1 MPYDSS
7 NLPKAPKP
15 LSMLPRATT
24 LTLDDLLYLVQP
36 GNPIGQRSRSVELS
50 QLQSSGIV
58 SKLNVVPVEFSS
70 ATDVTISDKP
80 YTIIL
85 LDNKQNN
92 ANTALTIQTPQTQD
106 FRGFVDVVVR
116 WRDQDT
122 NRIQINIGTG
132 TYWLHPQ
139 NNEWGRFFIGAEGRC
154 WSYQISVQDHTVG
167 DSFSGSGTISEIAR
181 EWELGNE
188 GFTFTASI
196 NGTDHEVKLSVKNG
210 GWVLEGIDKLEPHK
224 LFCGDLNIQDTQ
236 SVPSLWVSES
246 NVSLD
251 TGYDTANAVPCT
263 LGTMVMI
270 ANRNTSNSS
279 INVTYYKFGY
289 GTHAPSDYSSIALP
303 VGNFLTLIC
312 MGVEKGTDN
321 LWRPVFAS
329 PVPAFQ

>member
-1 MPYDSS
+1 MPYNHPIPD
-7 NLPKAPKP
+7 APIAP
-15 LSMLPRATT
+15 SMLPRATE
-24 LTLDDLLYLVQP
+24 LTLEDILVLTQP
-36 GNPIGQRSRSVELS
+36 GNPIGRRSRSVELS
-50 QLQSSGIV
+50 QLQSSGIL
-58 SKLNVVPVEFSS
+58 SKLDVIPVEFSA
-70 ATDVTISDKP
+70 ATDVTISNKP

-92 ANTALTIQTPQTQD
+92 VDTALTIQTPQTQD
-106 FRGFVDVVVR
+106 FRGFVDVIVH

-132 TYWLHPQ
+132 TYWLNPK

-181 EWELGNE
+181 EWKLGNE

-210 GWVLEGIDKLEPHK
+210 GWVLEGLDKLEPHK

-236 SVPSLWVSES
+236 SAPSLRIAVS
-246 NVSLD
+246 NVSFSD
-251 TGYDTANAVPCT
+251 TGYDTANAVPYT
-263 LGTMVMI
+263 LGTMVMV
-270 ANRNTSNSS
+270 ANRNPSDSS

-289 GTHAPSDYSSIALP
+289 GTHAPSDYSSITLP
-303 VGNFLTLIC
+303 AGKFLTLIC

-329 PVPAFQ
+329 PYSV

>member
-1 MPYDSS
+1 M
-7 NLPKAPKP
+7 LTFVKA
-15 LSMLPRATT
+15 
-24 LTLDDLLYLVQP
+24 
-36 GNPIGQRSRSVELS
+36 
-50 QLQSSGIV
+50 
-58 SKLNVVPVEFSS
+58 
-70 ATDVTISDKP
+70 
-80 YTIIL
+80 
-85 LDNKQNN
+85 DNKQNN
-92 ANTALTIQTPQTQD
+92 VDTALTIQTPQSQD

-167 DSFSGSGTISEIAR
+167 NSFSGSGTISEIAR
-181 EWELGNE
+181 EWKLGNE
-188 GFTFTASI
+188 GFTFNASI

-210 GWVLEGIDKLEPHK
+210 GWVLEGLDKLKPHK
-224 LFCGDLNIQDTQ
+224 LFCGDLNVQDTQ

-263 LGTMVMI
+263 LGTMVMV

-329 PVPAFQ
+329 PVPSFQ

>member
-1 MPYDSS
+1 MPYNHPIPD
-7 NLPKAPKP
+7 APIAP
-15 LSMLPRATT
+15 SMLPRATE
-24 LTLDDLLYLVQP
+24 LTLEDILVLTQP
-36 GNPIGQRSRSVELS
+36 GNPIGQRSRSLTLS
-50 QLQSSGIV
+50 QLQSSGIL
-58 SKLNVVPVEFSS
+58 SKLDVIPVEFSA
-70 ATDVTISDKP
+70 ATDVTISNKP

-92 ANTALTIQTPQTQD
+92 VDTALTIQTPQSQD

-167 DSFSGSGTISEIAR
+167 NSFSGSGTISEIAR
-181 EWELGNE
+181 EWKLGNE
-188 GFTFTASI
+188 GFTFNASI

-210 GWVLEGIDKLEPHK
+210 GWVLEGLDKLKPHK
-224 LFCGDLNIQDTQ
+224 LFCGDLNVQDTQ

-263 LGTMVMI
+263 LGTMVMV

-329 PVPAFQ
+329 PVPSFQ

>member
-1 MPYDSS
+1 MSYNHPIP
-7 NLPKAPKP
+7 NAPIAG
-15 LSMLPRATT
+15 SMLPRATD
-24 LTLDDLLYLVQP
+24 LTLDDLLVLIQP
-36 GNPIGQRSRSVELS
+36 GNPIGRRNRSLALS
-50 QLQSSGIV
+50 QLQSSGIL
-58 SKLNVVPVEFSS
+58 SKLDVIPVEFSA
-70 ATDVTISDKP
+70 ATDVEIGNKP

-92 ANTALTIQTPQTQD
+92 ANTALTLLTPTTQD
-106 FRGFVDVVVR
+106 FRGFVDVVVH

-139 NNEWGRFFIGAEGRC
+139 NCEWGRFFIGAEGRC

-167 DSFSGSGTISEIAR
+167 DSFSGSETISEIAR
-181 EWELGNE
+181 EWKLGNE

-224 LFCGDLNIQDTQ
+224 FFCGDLNIQDTQ
-236 SVPSLWVSES
+236 SAPSLRIAVS

-251 TGYDTANAVPCT
+251 TGYDTANAVPYT
-263 LGTMVMI
+263 LGTMVMV
-270 ANRNTSNSS
+270 ANRNPSDSS

-289 GTHAPSDYSSIALP
+289 GTHAPSDYSSITLP
-303 VGNFLTLIC
+303 AGKFLTLIC

-329 PVPAFQ
+329 PYSA

>member
-1 MPYDSS
+1 MPYNHPIPD
-7 NLPKAPKP
+7 APIAP
-15 LSMLPRATT
+15 SMLPRVTA
-24 LTLDDLLYLVQP
+24 LTLEDILVLTQP
-36 GNPIGQRSRSVELS
+36 GNPIGQRSRSLTLS

-58 SKLNVVPVEFSS
+58 SKLNVVPVEFSA

-92 ANTALTIQTPQTQD
+92 VDTALTIQTPQSQD

-167 DSFSGSGTISEIAR
+167 NSFSGSGTISEIAR
-181 EWELGNE
+181 EWKLGNE
-188 GFTFTASI
+188 GFTFNASI

-210 GWVLEGIDKLEPHK
+210 GWVLEGLDKLKPHK
-224 LFCGDLNIQDTQ
+224 LFCGDLNVQDTQ

-251 TGYDTANAVPCT
+251 TGYDTANAVPCM
-263 LGTMVMI
+263 LGTMVMV

>member
-1 MPYDSS
+1 MSYNFPIPDTPIS
-7 NLPKAPKP
+7 P
-15 LSMLPRATT
+15 SMLPRATE
-24 LTLDDLLYLVQP
+24 LTPDDILVLTQP
-36 GNPIGQRSRSVELS
+36 GNPIGQKNRSITLS
-50 QLQSSGIV
+50 QLQSSGFLSNLDVI
-58 SKLNVVPVEFSS
+58 PIEFSA

-92 ANTALTIQTPQTQD
+92 VDTALTLLTPGTQN
-106 FRGFVDVVVR
+106 FRGFVDVVVH

-122 NRIQINIGTG
+122 NRIKINIGNG

-139 NNEWGRFFIGAEGRC
+139 NKEWGRFFIGAEGRC
-154 WSYQISVQDHTVG
+154 WSYQISVQDHTIG

-181 EWELGNE
+181 MWELGNE
-188 GFTFTASI
+188 GFTFNASI
-196 NGTDHEVKLSVKNG
+196 NGTNHEVKLSVKNG
-210 GWVLEGIDKLEPHK
+210 GWVLEGLDKLEPHK
-224 LFCGDLNIQDTQ
+224 LFCGDLNVQDTQ
-236 SVPSLWVSES
+236 SAPSLRPADS
-246 NVSLD
+246 NVNLD
-251 TGYDTANAVPCT
+251 TGYDTAIAVPYKF
-263 LGTMVMI
+263 GTMVMV

>member
-1 MPYDSS
+1 MPYNHPIPD
-7 NLPKAPKP
+7 APLAP
-15 LSMLPRATT
+15 SMLPHATE
-24 LTLDDLLYLVQP
+24 LTLDDILVLTQP
-36 GNPIGQRSRSVELS
+36 GNPIGQRSRSLTLS

-58 SKLNVVPVEFSS
+58 SKLNVVPVEFSA

-92 ANTALTIQTPQTQD
+92 VDTALTIQTPQSQD

-167 DSFSGSGTISEIAR
+167 NSFSGSGTISEIAR
-181 EWELGNE
+181 EWKLGNE
-188 GFTFTASI
+188 GFTFNASI

-210 GWVLEGIDKLEPHK
+210 GWVLEGLDKLKPHK
-224 LFCGDLNIQDTQ
+224 LFCGDLNVQDTQ

-251 TGYDTANAVPCT
+251 TGYDTANAVPCM
-263 LGTMVMI
+263 LGTMVMV

>member
-1 MPYDSS
+1 MPYDRQI
-7 NLPKAPKP
+7 PDAPIAG
-15 LSMLPRATT
+15 SMLPRAES
-24 LTLDDLLYLVQP
+24 LTLDDILVLIQP
-36 GNPIGQRSRSVELS
+36 GNPIGQKNRSLTLS
-50 QLQSSGIV
+50 QLQTSGII
-58 SKLNVVPVEFSS
+58 SKLNVIPVEFSA
-70 ATDVTISDKP
+70 ATDVTISNKP

-92 ANTALTIQTPQTQD
+92 VDTALTIQTPQTQD

-122 NRIQINIGTG
+122 NRIQINIGNG
-132 TYWLHPQ
+132 TYWLNPK

-154 WSYQISVQDHTVG
+154 WSYQISVQDHSVG

-210 GWVLEGIDKLEPHK
+210 GWVLEGIDKLKPHK
-224 LFCGDLNIQDTQ
+224 LFCGDLNIQDTR
-236 SVPSLWVSES
+236 SAPSLWVSVS

-251 TGYDTANAVPCT
+251 TGYDTPNAVPYT
-263 LGTMVMI
+263 FGTMVMV
-270 ANRNTSNSS
+270 ANRNPSDSS

-289 GTHAPSDYSSIALP
+289 GTHAPSDYSFITLSA
-303 VGNFLTLIC
+303 GKFLTLIC

-329 PVPAFQ
+329 PYSA

>member
-1 MPYDSS
+1 MSYTHPIPD
-7 NLPKAPKP
+7 APIA
-15 LSMLPRATT
+15 LSMLPRAEE
-24 LTLDDLLYLVQP
+24 LTPGDLLLLARP
-36 GNPIGQRSRSVELS
+36 GKPIGQRSRSVELS
-50 QLQSSGIV
+50 QLQSSGIL
-58 SKLNVVPVEFSS
+58 SKLDVIPVEFSA
-70 ATDVTISDKP
+70 ATDVEIGNKP

-92 ANTALTIQTPQTQD
+92 ANTALTLLTPTTQD
-106 FRGFVDVVVR
+106 FRGVVDVVVH

-139 NNEWGRFFIGAEGRC
+139 NCEWGRFFIGAEGRC

-167 DSFSGSGTISEIAR
+167 ESFSGSGTISEIAR
-181 EWELGNE
+181 TWELGAE

-210 GWVLEGIDKLEPHK
+210 GCVLEGIDKLEPHK

-236 SVPSLWVSES
+236 SAPSLRIADS

-251 TGYDTANAVPCT
+251 TGYDSANAVPYT
-263 LGTMVMI
+263 LGTMATVV
-270 ANRNTSNSS
+270 NRNTSNSS

-289 GTHAPSDYSSIALP
+289 GTHAPSDYSSITLP
-303 VGNFLTLIC
+303 AGRFLTLIC

-321 LWRPVFAS
+321 LWRPVFATH
-329 PVPAFQ
+329 VPALQ

>member
-1 MPYDSS
+1 MPYNRQIPD
-7 NLPKAPKP
+7 APIAG
-15 LSMLPRATT
+15 SMLPRPTA
-24 LTLDDLLYLVQP
+24 LTAQDLLLLIQP
-36 GNPIGQRSRSVELS
+36 GNNLGQKNKAVTLS
-50 QLQSSGIV
+50 QLQSSGIL
-58 SKLNVVPVEFSS
+58 SKLNVIPVEFSA
-70 ATDVTISDKP
+70 ATDVTIPGDKP

-92 ANTALTIQTPQTQD
+92 ANTALTIHTPQTQD

-132 TYWLHPQ
+132 TYWLKPK

-154 WSYQISVQDHTVG
+154 WSYQISVQDHTIG

-210 GWVLEGIDKLEPHK
+210 GWVLEGLDKLEPHK
-224 LFCGDLNIQDTQ
+224 LFCGDLNVQDTQ
-236 SVPSLWVSES
+236 SAPSFVVSES

-251 TGYDTANAVPCT
+251 TGYDTANAVPYT
-263 LGTMVMI
+263 LGTMVMVV
-270 ANRNTSNSS
+270 NRNTSNSS

-312 MGVEKGTDN
+312 VGVERGTDN
-321 LWRPVFAS
+321 LWRPVFATLHS
-329 PVPAFQ
+329 V

>member
-1 MPYDSS
+1 MPYNRQIPD
-7 NLPKAPKP
+7 APIAG
-15 LSMLPRATT
+15 SMLPRATE
-24 LTLDDLLYLVQP
+24 LTLDDLLVLIQP
-36 GNPIGQRSRSVELS
+36 GNPIGQKNRSLELGK
-50 QLQSSGIV
+50 LQSSGII
-58 SKLNVVPVEFSS
+58 SKLDVIPIKFSA
-70 ATDVTISDKP
+70 ATDVTIGNKP

-85 LDNKQNN
+85 LDNNQNN
-92 ANTALTIQTPQTQD
+92 ANTALTIQAPQTQD

-224 LFCGDLNIQDTQ
+224 FFCGDLNIQDTQ
-236 SVPSLWVSES
+236 SAPSLRIAVS

-251 TGYDTANAVPCT
+251 TGYDTANAVPYT
-263 LGTMVMI
+263 LGTMVMVV
-270 ANRNTSNSS
+270 NRNTSNSS
-279 INVTYYKFGY
+279 INVTYYKFSY